1 MEKNSVLNGLDSLDI
16 NVIFMNMSDD
26 NAFDTVSELLNISR
40 DVTNGLDEYYE
51 YLWGEFA
58 NDEPWE
64 REIKKHRPHHDNIN
78 KLKQRLLLLIVN
90 NINRHQTIASQL
102 KRGISIDIK
111 SLIFEMLSYKALPFL
126 ERLYEL
132 ISAQIEEIEM
142 FNIHGENY
150 SEEKHRQMNVLIE
163 LGEKVKNIIN
173 EQTKYEMEL
182 DAKIEAEQLKEFKF
196 ISETIEIGRQIE
208 ERAENES
215 EANITTKIEAA

>member
-102 KRGISIDIK
+102 KSGISIDIK

>member
-215 EANITTKIEAA
+215 EANITTKTEAA